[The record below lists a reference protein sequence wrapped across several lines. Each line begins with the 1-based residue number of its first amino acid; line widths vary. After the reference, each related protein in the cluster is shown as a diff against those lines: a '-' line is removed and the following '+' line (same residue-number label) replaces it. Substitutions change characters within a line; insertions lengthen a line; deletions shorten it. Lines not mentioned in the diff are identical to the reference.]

1 MAHTDCTNCGCK
13 TPCKNPES
21 HLKYSYNEDELIK
34 EIKEYIRKTYNEH
47 YSQGKYQATDTIIDA
62 GYGEGFLMGNII
74 KYAKRFGKKDGR
86 NRRDILKIIHYA
98 IIMLHSLD
106 GNKEQEQETYIT
118 TNVSIGLNSPYIWGT
133 GNIVRGIL

>member
-1 MAHTDCTNCGCK
+1 MYMATCPDCKCK
-13 TPCKNPES
+13 TPCDDSEFE
-21 HLKYSYNEDELIK
+21 YSYNEDELLD
-34 EIKEYIRKTYNEH
+34 EIKEYIKSTYNEH

-98 IIMLHSLD
+98 IIMLYSLND
-106 GNKEQEQETYIT
+106 RETQEQEIDKVYA
-118 TNVSIGLNSPYIWGT
+118 VNSPYIMDT
-133 GNIVRGIL
+133 TFIRETL